1 VDKRHSR
8 RTDLSAIGVP
18 PAWSSGDPKSGQP
31 NTPAIALLNLRFCVS
46 LADKP
51 IGAVDRPTP
60 FNIEGEA
67 LLATILETRD
77 ISKSFDTYRHSEPT
91 HVLKG
96 ISLSVALGEMVTI
109 VGPSGSGKSTLMQ
122 CMSGLDAV
130 TSGQV
135 NIGGT
140 DIGALDLDQAAAF
153 RRDNIAFVF
162 QSYNLIPAF
171 TAFDNVALA
180 MRMSRGA
187 VDRPAV
193 LSALDSVDLAGVADR
208 RPGQLS
214 GGQQQRVAI
223 ARALATLPR
232 LLFADEPTGALDTEA
247 GSRVLKL
254 LRDYASEGKSV
265 VMVTHDLEAAALGD
279 RVLVIRDGR
288 IHDELHSPTV
298 TEVLA
303 SVEHARRS

>member
-1 VDKRHSR
+1 M
-8 RTDLSAIGVP
+8 
-18 PAWSSGDPKSGQP
+18 
-31 NTPAIALLNLRFCVS
+31 N
-46 LADKP
+46 
-51 IGAVDRPTP
+51 
-60 FNIEGEA
+60 
-67 LLATILETRD
+67 TILETNTITR
-77 ISKSFDTYRHSEPT
+77 SFGGDRRTEPV

-96 ISLSVALGEMVTI
+96 VSLRVGRGEMVTI
-109 VGPSGSGKSTLMQ
+109 VGPSGSGKSTLLQ
-122 CMSGLDAV
+122 CMSGLDTVSSGEV
-130 TSGQV
+130 TIAGTA
-135 NIGGT
+135 IG
-140 DIGALDLDQAAAF
+140 DLDLDQAAAF

-187 VDRPAV
+187 VDRASV
-193 LSALDSVDLAGVADR
+193 RKALQSVDLARVADR

-223 ARALATLPR
+223 ARALATSPP

-254 LRDYASEGKSV
+254 LRDYTEEGRSV

-279 RVLVIRDGR
+279 RVLVMRDGR
-288 IHDELHSPTV
+288 IHGELVSPTV
-298 TEVLA
+298 TQVLDG
-303 SVEHARRS
+303 VEHARRS